1 MQKSLLS
8 RYLWIKAMKDQLIQA
23 LEWRYATKK
32 YDPAFLLNPKDKETL
47 EHVLQLTPS
56 SYGLQPLH
64 YIWIE
69 DKILLE
75 KTKTLAWN
83 QSQVVDAAAVLVLC
97 AQDDLA
103 ASFIDQHADNMR
115 DTRAMTEEQIKGFR
129 NHLHAAIGQKSAAD
143 IKSWNGKQV
152 YIALGQ
158 LLTACAMLHL
168 DATPMEGFDPIALDE
183 LLELKEKG
191 LHSVLICP
199 IGKRAA
205 DDPYAHLQ
213 KVRRPNNSLFST
225 R

>member
-1 MQKSLLS
+1 
-8 RYLWIKAMKDQLIQA
+8 MKDQLLQA

-32 YDPAFLLNPKDKETL
+32 YDSSFRLAPNVKETI
-47 EHVLQLTPS
+47 EQVLQLTPS

-69 DKILLE
+69 DKTLRE

-83 QSQVVDAAAVLVLC
+83 QSQIVDAGAVLVLC
-97 AQDDLA
+97 AQNDLTP
-103 ASFIDQHADNMR
+103 SFLDQHADNMR
-115 DTRAMTEEQIKGFR
+115 DTRSMQEEQIKGFR
-129 NHLHAAIGQKSAAD
+129 SHLHSAIGQKSAAD
-143 IKSWNGKQV
+143 IKSWNGKQA

-158 LLTACAMLHL
+158 LLTACALLQL
-168 DATPMEGFDPIALDE
+168 DATPMEGFDPAALDD

-191 LHSVLICP
+191 LHSVLICT

-205 DDPYAHLQ
+205 DDHYQQLK
-213 KVRRPNNSLFST
+213 KVRRPKNSLFST